1 MQAPEADTLATN
13 KSTGKHGGRDA
24 ELGPLSTRASIINED
39 QKSAIYLIR
48 GLYKMARG
56 WHDRGHIQ
64 SAKCIY
70 RFIVGL
76 RDKFPDLACL
86 EVTLSLNNL
95 ALILMLENAVVEAED
110 MFVRALASCYQILG
124 DEHEIFANLLLDY
137 ADLMRLMGLE
147 DQARALEMR
156 AGTRGRSLP
165 AVS

>member
-1 MQAPEADTLATN
+1 MHAPEAEALAKN
-13 KSTGKHGGRDA
+13 KNTGKHSGRDA
-24 ELGPLSTRASIINED
+24 ELGPLSTRAYIINED
-39 QKSAIYLIR
+39 QRSVVYLIR

-56 WHDRGHIQ
+56 WHDRGHVQ

-76 RDKFPDLACL
+76 REKFPDLACL

-95 ALILMLENAVVEAED
+95 GLILMLENAVVEAED
-110 MFVRALASCYQILG
+110 MFVRALASCYEILG
-124 DEHEIFANLLLDY
+124 DEHEVFSNLLLDY

-147 DQARALEMR
+147 DQARALEKR